1 MRAALFK
8 APAARLAIGTV
19 PDPVAGPGEVIVRVK
34 ACGIC
39 GSDLHAA
46 GSSTLK
52 MPVDTIMGHEFAGV
66 IEEVGDGVSGFTRGD
81 AIASMAFVA
90 CGQCPMCAADA
101 GVRCYAPRAIG
112 FGEVPGAFA
121 EFIKTRPGAIFKL
134 PPSMSQR
141 VGATVEPLVAGLH
154 GLRRSHFQV
163 GETCLITGAGSL
175 GLAALLW
182 ARYAGARAVVVSE
195 VLMPR
200 RDLALK
206 LGADAAVDPRM
217 HSPVAA
223 MTRLTGS
230 PPDVIFECIGAPGTL
245 AQAIS
250 LAPRGGRVVVL
261 GAAMEDDGF
270 PPAIALG
277 RELDIHFS
285 LGLEPGEAETTIAA
299 IASGRI
305 AADQMIAHT
314 VNLDDLPRAFAAL
327 GDSGIAGKLML
338 EF

>member
-8 APAARLAIGTV
+8 SPGARLEIGTV
-19 PDPVAGPGEVIVRVK
+19 PDPIPGPGEVIVRVK

-46 GSSTLK
+46 GSRNLK

-66 IEEVGDGVSGFTRGD
+66 IEEVGEGVKGFERGD

-90 CGQCPMCAADA
+90 CGQCPMCAAEA
-101 GVRCYAPRAIG
+101 GVRCFAPRAIG

-121 EFIKTRPGAIFKL
+121 EFVKVRPGAIFKL
-134 PPSMSQR
+134 PPSLSTR
-141 VGATVEPLVAGLH
+141 LGATVEPLVAGLH
-154 GLRRSHFQV
+154 ALHRAHFQA
-163 GETCLITGAGSL
+163 GETCLIMGAGSL
-175 GLAALLW
+175 GLAMLLW
-182 ARYAGARAVVVSE
+182 ARYAGARTVVVSE
-195 VLMPR
+195 VLMER

-217 HSPVAA
+217 HTGVVA

-270 PPAIALG
+270 PPAIALS

-299 IASGRI
+299 LASGRI
-305 AADQMIAHT
+305 AAEQIISRT
-314 VNLDDLPRAFAAL
+314 VSLDELPRALAAL
-327 GDSGIAGKLML
+327 NDSGIPGKLML
-338 EF
+338 EL